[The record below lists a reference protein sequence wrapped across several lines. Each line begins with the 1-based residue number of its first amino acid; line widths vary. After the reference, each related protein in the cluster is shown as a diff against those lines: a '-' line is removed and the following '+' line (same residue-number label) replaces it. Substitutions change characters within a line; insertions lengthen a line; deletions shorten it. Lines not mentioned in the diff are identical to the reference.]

1 MPNGQIRP
9 IYQNIR
15 TRDEKRY
22 QLFSEQKINLN
33 LKVKNEAEYIIFDFD
48 PIVYSSYDR
57 QAKILVCPKA
67 PHQRQLRRKSV
78 LWERGGERS
87 SWANI
92 FCLTFHRLKSPVWSS
107 LISSL
112 RRGATKVII
121 SSSST
126 KKLVWSKVNKII
138 VAVIY
143 HHYNYSWHGHVM
155 ITVSVWIVKCP
166 FKSNS
171 DH

>member
-78 LWERGGERS
+78 LWERGGEKFLGKHLLFDFS
-87 SWANI
+87 QI
-92 FCLTFHRLKSPVWSS
+92 KKPCL
-107 LISSL
+107 
-112 RRGATKVII
+112 
-121 SSSST
+121 
-126 KKLVWSKVNKII
+126 KLL
-138 VAVIY
+138 
-143 HHYNYSWHGHVM
+143 
-155 ITVSVWIVKCP
+155 
-166 FKSNS
+166 
-171 DH
+171 D